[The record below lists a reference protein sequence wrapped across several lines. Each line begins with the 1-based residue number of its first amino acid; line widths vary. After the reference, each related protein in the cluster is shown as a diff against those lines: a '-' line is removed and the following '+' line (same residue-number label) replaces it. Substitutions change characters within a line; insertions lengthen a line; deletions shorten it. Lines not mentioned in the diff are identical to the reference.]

1 MQSMSIGDRQL
12 EQALLQLHTAFL
24 GRVVSFNE
32 SAGTAS
38 VQPLTLT
45 QPVGGNAVKQPL
57 LKDIPVLANAR
68 YKLKYMNPPYCK
80 AQCSEGSVTGNLT
93 SEKHITME
101 PLAAGNIVLCVTCE
115 RDITAAR
122 RGRSEVPAFG
132 HHQQKDSIVVGVLV

>member
-1 MQSMSIGDRQL
+1 MQKMSVGDLQL
-12 EQALLQLHTAFL
+12 EQVLLRLHTAFL

-45 QPVGGNAVKQPL
+45 KPVGSAAIKQPL

-68 YKLKYMNPPYCK
+68 YRLKYMNPSYCK
-80 AQCSEGSVTGNLT
+80 AQCSEGSNLIA
-93 SEKHITME
+93 EKHITME
-101 PLAAGNIVLCVTCE
+101 PLSAGNIVLCVTCE

-122 RGRSEVPAFG
+122 RGRTEVPALG

>member
-1 MQSMSIGDRQL
+1 MQSMSIGDKQL

-45 QPVGGNAVKQPL
+45 QPVGGNAIKQPL

-93 SEKHITME
+93 AEKHITME
-101 PLAAGNIVLCVTCE
+101 PLATGNIVLCITSE

-122 RGRSEVPAFG
+122 RGRSEVPALG